1 MQNMILRVLK
11 NAQVLLAVHLLMI
24 ATLSGATQQL
34 PTQSQKPSYAADP
47 ASLSLAI
54 AKVEKGDFGL
64 VDVEIIARRHA
75 VQAIPSLEN
84 QFEQSKD
91 LTTKAKIA
99 NALVRLGQHD
109 GPYWEFLAK
118 RANTVLVNEPP
129 TPFDYDVNGTVIPD
143 HPSKELVGWA
153 NKHQLSVQDAW
164 RYTMVDA
171 SETIM
176 NLGSSDDKRAIPI
189 LRSALDSQDDF
200 IKIAAAQGLA
210 QLQDTES
217 IPEIIKACE
226 TSPKEASAS
235 IAQSL
240 VYFDD
245 VTAQRAVDV
254 YVPKDM
260 AQVLRTARAHGKTP
274 YS

>member
-1 MQNMILRVLK
+1 MQNMILRVTK
-11 NAQVLLAVHLLMI
+11 NAQVLLAVHLLVI
-24 ATLSGATQQL
+24 GTLSGVTGQL
-34 PTQSQKPSYAADP
+34 AAQSQKPPYAADP

-91 LTTKAKIA
+91 LTAKAKIA

-109 GPYWEFLAK
+109 GPYWEFLAN
-118 RANTVLVNEPP
+118 RANTVLVNDPP
-129 TPFDYDVNGTVIPD
+129 TPVDYDVNGTAISD
-143 HPSKELVGWA
+143 QLSKKLVEWA

-164 RYTMVDA
+164 RYTMIDA
-171 SETIM
+171 SEAIM

-189 LRSALDSQDDF
+189 LRSALGSQDDF

-226 TSPKEASAS
+226 TSPKDAAAS